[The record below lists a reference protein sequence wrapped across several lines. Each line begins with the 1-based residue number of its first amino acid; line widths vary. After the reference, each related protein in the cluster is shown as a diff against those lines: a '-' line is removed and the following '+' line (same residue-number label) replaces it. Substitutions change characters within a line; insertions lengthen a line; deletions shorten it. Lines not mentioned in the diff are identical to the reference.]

1 MLKQITITH
10 FKSYRHGVLPL
21 APLTVLIGA
30 NASGKSN
37 AIEAMRLLSWL
48 AQGHKLSTIKS
59 GIQDSD
65 QVVRGRIADLGHHGA
80 PSFGFGCSTDL
91 PEWNRLSI
99 ELSLR
104 NDELHVSGESLTGWG
119 SPVPLYELVQ
129 ASSGLSSD
137 VAVAYNNFAQGG
149 KKPRITCSDQFAIFT
164 QLDSEASFQARNK
177 RSRRLIPLTVRRY
190 QTWLERILF
199 LDPEP
204 AKMRDYSFKTER
216 QLQGNGA
223 NLSSVLYDLW
233 YSEIDGLLHSEIDE
247 IPDGKADGKY
257 PFREAIL
264 GFIRSLPEQD
274 IETLA
279 FLDGPRGEVMVQ
291 LVETFGDTPRAYDAT
306 LLSDGTLRVL
316 AIASAMLSAPEES
329 MVVIEEIDNGVH
341 PSRAHHLME
350 QIQRVAVQRSLR
362 VLLTT
367 HNPALLDALPDRAI
381 PDVVFCYRSPDDGSS
396 RMQRLQ
402 DLVEYPE
409 LIAQGS
415 LGELLSAGTLERFV
429 KAQRSGNEREQ
440 QALAWLDEIRGVG
453 TGAGHE

>member
-1 MLKQITITH
+1 MLKQITITN
-10 FKSYRHGVLPL
+10 FKSYRHAVLPL

-65 QVVRGRIADLGHHGA
+65 QVVRGRVADLGYHGA
-80 PSFGFGCSTDL
+80 PSFGFGCTTDL
-91 PEWNRLSI
+91 AEWNRLSI

-104 NDELHVSGESLTGWG
+104 NDELHVSNESVTGWG
-119 SPVPLYELVQ
+119 SSVPLYEIVQ
-129 ASSGLSSD
+129 TSTGLSSD
-137 VAVAYNNFAQGG
+137 VAVAYNIFAQGG

-164 QLDSEASFQARNK
+164 QLDSEAGFQEKNK
-177 RSRRLIPLTVRRY
+177 QSRRLIPRTVRRY
-190 QTWLERILF
+190 QQWLEHILF
-199 LDPEP
+199 LDPAP
-204 AKMRDYSFKTER
+204 AKMRDYSFKSER
-216 QLQGNGA
+216 QLQGDGA

-233 YSEIDGLLHSEIDE
+233 HSKTDE
-247 IPDGKADGKY
+247 EY
-257 PFREAIL
+257 PCREAIL

-274 IETLA
+274 IETLE
-279 FLDGPRGEVMVQ
+279 FLDGPRGEVMLQ
-291 LVETFGDTPRAYDAT
+291 LIETFGDTPRAFDAT

-341 PSRAHHLME
+341 PSRARHLME
-350 QIQRVAVQRSLR
+350 QIRQVAEQRSLH

-396 RMQRLQ
+396 RMRRLQ

-415 LGELLSAGTLERFV
+415 LGDLLTTGTLERFV
-429 KAQRSGNEREQ
+429 KTQRGGNERKQ
-440 QALAWLDEIRGVG
+440 QALTWLEEIRGQNV
-453 TGAGHE
+453 GAGHE